1 MQSNKFKKLTGKTL
15 ISAVDF
21 SKHKHTGYFK
31 TLMDEESPTFNFS
44 NNREGFE
51 KFWRKLQAF
60 KNKHE
65 LDDIVVSFESTSTYG
80 VPFIHFIREKEVRMI
95 QVNPKHTKRT
105 KEIADNSPNKT
116 DKKDPRVIAN
126 LIKLGNGLTVNI
138 AEGHI
143 QGLKNHIYNRESII
157 EEQKRVTGRIE
168 SHLAVYFPELLNLFS
183 SIQSKTM
190 LHILRHYP
198 IPEDLLQADPD
209 KLKEELRKISRGRV
223 DRTKTNQIIKSARE
237 SIGIKEGRESYRNTL
252 KSFLEQLELFNRQKE
267 EIEKAIND
275 LLEDI
280 PQSKILLS
288 VKGLGKISVAAILSE
303 IIDFHSFSTIREI
316 NKYSGV
322 NLYEISSGKY
332 QGKRRLAKRGR
343 ALLRKTLFFATLN
356 MIRKGGIFYEQYH
369 RHLNKGMPRMK
380 AVVALSRK
388 LLRIIF
394 AIVRDQ
400 RDFDI
405 EKIKTIKTAA

>member
-1 MQSNKFKKLTGKTL
+1 MHNSKFKKLTGKTL

-21 SKHKHTGYFK
+21 SKNKHTGFFK
-31 TLMDEESPTFNFS
+31 TLMGDESPTFNFS
-44 NNREGFE
+44 NSREGFE
-51 KFWRKLQAF
+51 KFWGKLQAF
-60 KNKHE
+60 KKKYE
-65 LDDIVVSFESTSTYG
+65 LDDVVVSFESTSTYG
-80 VPFIHFIREKEVRMI
+80 VPFIHFIRKKEVRMI

-126 LIKLGNGLTVNI
+126 LIQLGNGLTVNI

-157 EEQKRVTGRIE
+157 EEQKRVIGRIE
-168 SHLAVYFPELLNLFS
+168 SHLAVYFPELLDLFS

-198 IPEDLLQADPD
+198 MPEDLLQADPD
-209 KLKEELRKISRGRV
+209 KLEEELKTVSRGRV
-223 DRTKTNQIIKSARE
+223 DQTKTNRIIKSARE
-237 SIGIKEGRESYRNTL
+237 SIGITEAGESYRSTI
-252 KSFLEQLELFNRQKE
+252 KSFLEQLELFNRQKK
-267 EIEKAIND
+267 EIEKSIND

-316 NKYSGV
+316 NKYSGF
-322 NLYEISSGKY
+322 NLYEVSSGKY

-356 MIRKGGIFYEQYH
+356 MIRKGGIFHEQYH
-369 RHLNKGMPRMK
+369 RHLDKGMPPIK
-380 AVVALSRK
+380 AIVALSRK
-388 LLRIIF
+388 LLRMIF

-400 RDFDI
+400 RDFNI
-405 EKIKTIKTAA
+405 EKTKTIKTAA